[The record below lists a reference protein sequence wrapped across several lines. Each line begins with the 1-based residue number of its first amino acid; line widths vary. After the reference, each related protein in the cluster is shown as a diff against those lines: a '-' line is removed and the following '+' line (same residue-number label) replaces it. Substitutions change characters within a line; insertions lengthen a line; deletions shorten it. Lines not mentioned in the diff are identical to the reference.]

1 MADTPRLA
9 PIQPAA
15 IRSPAEL
22 KKVPRDKLPGVAAE
36 LRETIVRN
44 VARTGGHLAS
54 SLGVVELTI
63 ALHYVFDCPRDRIVW
78 DVGHQSY
85 AHKILTGRRDVF
97 PTLRTFG
104 GISGFPRISESPC
117 DSFGTGHSGT
127 SISAALGMAVARDL
141 RKEKNRVVAVIG
153 DGSLCSGLALEG
165 LNQAGHQKRD
175 LVVILNDNEWS
186 ISQNVGALSAYLNRM
201 MTGKLYTSFRRR
213 VETLLKSMPH
223 GAFMARIARKSEELT
238 KGFIVPGL
246 LFEELGYT
254 YIGPIP
260 GHDIEA
266 LIGTLQN
273 LGNIEGPVLVHVV
286 TSKGK
291 GYAPA
296 EANPEYFH
304 GVGAFDPDTGKGI
317 GKGSAPSYTDVFSD
331 AIVELARE
339 NPKVVAITAA
349 MCGGTGLTKFR
360 ETFPDRFFD
369 VGIAEAH
376 AVTFAAGLAREG
388 KIPVVAIYS
397 TFLQRAFDQIIH
409 DVCIQK
415 LPVVFA
421 VDRGGI
427 VGADGATHQGLFD
440 LSFLRQIPEMS
451 LMAPR
456 DEAELVRMLRT
467 AVAAGRPVAI
477 RYPRGSG
484 PEAAI
489 PSGPGPGMVPWGK
502 GELLAEGKDVLLIGI
517 GSAVAMCLDA
527 AEKLRKQGVSAAV
540 VDARFVK
547 PLDADLLLPLVRRI
561 GRVVTAEE
569 NLLAGG
575 FGSAVMELLEE
586 HDEHAQRFSR
596 IGVHD
601 RFVEH
606 GAPAQL
612 REECGLT
619 SAHIVSEALRIC
631 HDGKS
636 LLPSILHGIRSRLDK
651 IV

>member
-1 MADTPRLA
+1 MTA
-9 PIQPAA
+9 PDPFRPAPV
-15 IRSPAEL
+15 RSPAEL
-22 KKVPRDKLPGVAAE
+22 KTIPMEKLPLVAAE

-54 SLGVVELTI
+54 SLGVVELTV

-78 DVGHQSY
+78 DVGHQAY
-85 AHKILTGRRDVF
+85 AHKILTGRRDAF
-97 PTLRTFG
+97 PTLRTYG

-117 DSFGTGHSGT
+117 DAFGTGHSGT

-153 DGSLCSGLALEG
+153 DGSLTSGLAFEG

-175 LVVILNDNEWS
+175 LIVILNDNEWS
-186 ISQNVGALSAYLNRM
+186 ISQNVGALSGYLNRM
-201 MTGKLYTSFRRR
+201 MTGKLYTSFRKR
-213 VETLLKSMPH
+213 VETILKSMPH
-223 GAFMARIARKSEELT
+223 GAFMARIAKKSEELT

-260 GHDIEA
+260 GHDIEV
-266 LIGTLQN
+266 LIGTFRN
-273 LGNIEGPVLVHVV
+273 LANIEGPVLVHVV
-286 TSKGK
+286 TAKGK

-296 EANPEYFH
+296 EANPEFFH
-304 GVGAFDPDTGKGI
+304 GVGAFDPETGKGI
-317 GKGSAPSYTDVFSD
+317 AKASRPTYTEIFSD
-331 AIVELARE
+331 AIVEIARE

-349 MCGGTGLTKFR
+349 MCGGTGLSKFR
-360 ETFPDRFFD
+360 GAFPERFFD
-369 VGIAEAH
+369 VGIAESH

-409 DVCIQK
+409 DVCLQK

-427 VGADGATHQGLFD
+427 VGADGATHHGVFD
-440 LSFLRQIPEMS
+440 LSFLRAIPGMS
-451 LMAPR
+451 IMAPR

-467 AVAAGRPVAI
+467 AVDAGVPVAI

-484 PEAAI
+484 PGVAV
-489 PSGPGPGMVPWGK
+489 PFGPGPGKIPWGK
-502 GELLAEGKDVLLIGI
+502 GELLADGKDVLLAGI
-517 GSAVAMCLDA
+517 GATVEMCLDA
-527 AEKLRKQGVSAAV
+527 AEQLRRQGISAAV
-540 VDARFVK
+540 ADARFVK
-547 PLDADLLLPLVRRI
+547 PIDAELFLPLVHRI
-561 GRVVTAEE
+561 GRVITVEE
-569 NLLAGG
+569 NVLAGG
-575 FGSAVMELLEE
+575 FGGAVMELLEE
-586 HDEHAQRFSR
+586 RGEHLPRFR
-596 IGVHD
+596 RLGVGD

-606 GAPAQL
+606 GTPAQL

-619 SAHIVSEALRIC
+619 PARIVEEALRIC
-631 HDGKS
+631 HDGRS
-636 LLPSILHGIRSRLDK
+636 FLPTILHGIRSRIEK

>member
-1 MADTPRLA
+1 LSNAPLA
-9 PIQPAA
+9 AA
-15 IRSPAEL
+15 VRSPAEL
-22 KKVPRDKLPGVAAE
+22 KKVPRDKLPRVAAE

-78 DVGHQSY
+78 DVGHQAY
-85 AHKILTGRRDVF
+85 AHKILTGRRDAF

-104 GISGFPRISESPC
+104 GISGFPRIAESPF
-117 DSFGTGHSGT
+117 DAFGTGHSGT

-141 RKEKNRVVAVIG
+141 RKGKNRVVAVIG
-153 DGSLCSGLALEG
+153 DGSLSSGLALEG

-186 ISQNVGALSAYLNRM
+186 ISQNVGAISGYLNRM
-201 MTGKLYTSFRRR
+201 MTGKLYTSFRKR
-213 VETLLKSMPH
+213 VETILKSMPH
-223 GAFMARIARKSEELT
+223 GAFMARIAKKSEELT

-254 YIGPIP
+254 YIGPIA
-260 GHDIEA
+260 GHDLED
-266 LIGTLQN
+266 LIGTFQN
-273 LGNIEGPVLVHVV
+273 LENIEGPVLVHVV

-296 EANPEYFH
+296 EGNPEYFH
-304 GVGAFDPDTGKGI
+304 GVGAFDPETGEGI
-317 GKGSAPSYTDVFSD
+317 GKSSAPSYTEVFSN
-331 AIVELARE
+331 AIVQLAKE
-339 NPKVVAITAA
+339 NPRIVAITAA

-360 ETFPDRFFD
+360 EAFPDRFFD
-369 VGIAEAH
+369 VGIAESH

-397 TFLQRAFDQIIH
+397 TFLQRAYDQIIH

-421 VDRGGI
+421 VDRAGL

-440 LSFLRQIPEMS
+440 MSFLRQIPEMS
-451 LMAPR
+451 VMAPR

-467 AVAAGRPVAI
+467 AVGAGRPVAI

-484 PEAAI
+484 TGAAI
-489 PSGPGPGMVPWGK
+489 PLDPETVPWGK
-502 GELLAEGKDVLLIGI
+502 GELLEEGKDVLLVGI
-517 GSAVAMCLDA
+517 GSTVSTCLYA
-527 AEKLRKQGVSAAV
+527 AQELRQHGISAAV

-561 GRVVTAEE
+561 GRVVTVEE
-569 NLLAGG
+569 NLLDGG

-586 HDEHAQRFSR
+586 KDEHPHRFRR

-606 GAPAQL
+606 GSPAQL
-612 REECGLT
+612 REQCGLT
-619 SAHIVSEALRIC
+619 SDRVVSEALRIC
-631 HDGKS
+631 HEGKS
-636 LLPSILHGIRSRLDK
+636 LIPSILDGIRSRLEK

>member
-1 MADTPRLA
+1 MADA
-9 PIQPAA
+9 PWPAVIQ
-15 IRSPAEL
+15 SPAEL

-36 LRETIVRN
+36 LRETIVRS

-54 SLGVVELTI
+54 SLGVVELTV
-63 ALHYVFDCPRDRIVW
+63 ALHYVFDCPRDRIIW
-78 DVGHQSY
+78 DVGHQAY

-117 DSFGTGHSGT
+117 DAFGTGHSGT

-141 RKEKNRVVAVIG
+141 RKEKNRVIAVIG
-153 DGSLCSGLALEG
+153 DGSLSSGLALEG
-165 LNQAGHQKRD
+165 LNHAGHQKRD
-175 LVVILNDNEWS
+175 LIVILNDNEWS
-186 ISQNVGALSAYLNRM
+186 ISQNVGALSGYLNRM
-201 MTGKLYTSFRRR
+201 MTGKLYTSFRKR

-223 GAFMARIARKSEELT
+223 GAFLARIAKKSEELT

-260 GHDIEA
+260 GHDLDV

-273 LGNIEGPVLVHVV
+273 LENIEGPVLVHVV
-286 TSKGK
+286 TAKGK

-296 EANPEYFH
+296 EENPEYFH
-304 GVGAFDPDTGKGI
+304 GVGAFDPKTGKGI
-317 GKGSAPSYTDVFSD
+317 GKASAPSYTDVFSD

-360 ETFPDRFFD
+360 EAFPDRFFD

-421 VDRGGI
+421 VDRGGL
-427 VGADGATHQGLFD
+427 VGA
-440 LSFLRQIPEMS
+440 
-451 LMAPR
+451 
-456 DEAELVRMLRT
+456 
-467 AVAAGRPVAI
+467 
-477 RYPRGSG
+477 
-484 PEAAI
+484 
-489 PSGPGPGMVPWGK
+489 
-502 GELLAEGKDVLLIGI
+502 
-517 GSAVAMCLDA
+517 
-527 AEKLRKQGVSAAV
+527 
-540 VDARFVK
+540 
-547 PLDADLLLPLVRRI
+547 
-561 GRVVTAEE
+561 
-569 NLLAGG
+569 
-575 FGSAVMELLEE
+575 
-586 HDEHAQRFSR
+586 
-596 IGVHD
+596 
-601 RFVEH
+601 
-606 GAPAQL
+606 
-612 REECGLT
+612 
-619 SAHIVSEALRIC
+619 
-631 HDGKS
+631 
-636 LLPSILHGIRSRLDK
+636 
-651 IV
+651 